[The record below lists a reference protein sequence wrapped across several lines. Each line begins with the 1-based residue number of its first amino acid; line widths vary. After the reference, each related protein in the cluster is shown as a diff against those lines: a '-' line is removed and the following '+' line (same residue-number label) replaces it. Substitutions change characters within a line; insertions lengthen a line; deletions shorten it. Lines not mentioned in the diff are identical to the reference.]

1 MDHVSLAGKLSRSSG
16 RWDEE
21 LSKMMSQ
28 ANLQTVIR
36 RSSMELD
43 NEEEVLEYLP
53 GWRPRTVT
61 FYVRQ
66 AQ

>member
-16 RWDEE
+16 RRDEE

-53 GWRPRTVT
+53 GWRPRTLT